1 MFKVFKK
8 KKQEGIHIGKGYA
21 LDDHEKLSFLDIFQE
36 DGNRRGHTI
45 VFGTTRVGKTR
56 LVENGIIQDI
66 ENGKNVIIIDPKID
80 IDLFSRVFQVASSCG
95 RENEITL
102 INSLTP
108 DLSAKINPLANFHT
122 PEEPISHI
130 MSTVPSTDEFFYNV
144 AYDTT
149 TVIVRGIIKVR
160 EDEGFDKYFTF
171 NDFMKWLPYSKFT
184 ELRDR
189 LLKFEDTDSK
199 IIVGQIE
206 DILDSG
212 PEYFNKVSKT
222 LKSAIMQLSLGNT
235 AEVVSRSKNNDF
247 LNRLEEGKGAI
258 LYVQSAALLQP
269 RASFML
275 GRVIISMIQ
284 SLVGRFYASGRKF
297 ERPLVIYGDEFSN
310 IVYNGIDDMFNKAG
324 GCNCYIVALTQSPA
338 DIVAVI
344 GEDKARKI
352 FDNTNT
358 KIFMRINDISS
369 AKMLTTYG
377 GTMFRNTVQL
387 NLHGGLRGTEVE
399 EDVIRETDLLRLEKR
414 EFYYFGFEG
423 VFKGKTDPL
432 GEPDIK
438 ILLPNIIRNGK
449 KEND

>member
-21 LDDHEKLSFLDIFQE
+21 LDDHEKLNFLDIFQE

>member
-21 LDDHEKLSFLDIFQE
+21 LDDHERLNFLDIFQE
-36 DGNRRGHTI
+36 DANRRGHTI

-171 NDFMKWLPYSKFT
+171 NDFMKWLPYGKFT

>member
-8 KKQEGIHIGKGYA
+8 KKAEGIHIGKGYS
-21 LDDHEKLSFLDIFQE
+21 LDDHEKLNFLDIFQK
-36 DGNRRGHTI
+36 DANRRGHTI

-171 NDFMKWLPYSKFT
+171 NDFMKWLPYGKFT

-284 SLVGRFYASGRKF
+284 SLVGRFYASGKKF

-423 VFKGKTDPL
+423 IFKGKTDPL

-438 ILLPNIIRNGK
+438 ILLPNIIRNAR